1 MVFITVTGFYKG
13 IPLFSEQGWGGNANS
28 SSESVTRLED
38 CTGWVMEAMP
48 VTEAGSGPKQK
59 TTESNQKILNGEH
72 DQQRIIKAVKS
83 QQKVQRDLLY

>member
-1 MVFITVTGFYKG
+1 MVFIIVTEGFYKG
-13 IPLFSEQGWGGNANS
+13 IPLFSEQGNTNS
-28 SSESVTRLED
+28 FSESVTRLED

-72 DQQRIIKAVKS
+72 DQQ
-83 QQKVQRDLLY
+83 